1 MLTVFLFSDFLCAT
15 YWTYNIITKDNV
27 FKLCLYHVHTIWRK
41 FTPGQGS
48 YYTVGQNATQTG
60 QITDI
65 YCGVTMG
72 CNILYYIQLPHNMPQ
87 CIALEQCNTHTE
99 DEAVYEPQCYLTVFG
114 RLAHCGEVFFFLLK
128 E

>member
-1 MLTVFLFSDFLCAT
+1 MFISCSHYLKKVYSRSGILLHSGAECDADWSN
-15 YWTYNIITKDNV
+15 Y
-27 FKLCLYHVHTIWRK
+27 R
-41 FTPGQGS
+41 
-48 YYTVGQNATQTG
+48 
-60 QITDI
+60 I

-114 RLAHCGEVFFFLLK
+114 RLAHCGEVFFFT
-128 E
+128 ERVMPGHTGNNN